1 MSRTEAG
8 LDWGVDPFLAN
19 SFAFVCVAQR
29 FALVRE
35 EMGRRRRAGVSERDR
50 PPPPPRQRQRKGGRD
65 GGGGGK
71 QFTVSFVGSHK
82 SVRMQALETDSRR

>member
-65 GGGGGK
+65 GGGGG
-71 QFTVSFVGSHK
+71 
-82 SVRMQALETDSRR
+82 ETIHCVFCWKP